1 MTNYEK
7 YKEKIDKFLQ
17 DAYRM
22 AIDKNEKELVDC
34 RELDCKNCLFSSRYN
49 ENRFCE
55 ANRIKWLV
63 AEYVEPAVD
72 WNKVPIDTPVL
83 VSDDGKDFWFNR
95 YFAGINT
102 SGKPLVYPDGRTSWS
117 NKTFCCVVE
126 CFPYTKLA
134 EVPDEESK

>member
-1 MTNYEK
+1 MNNYEH
-7 YKEKIDKFLQ
+7 YKEKLEIILNSNTNI
-17 DAYRM
+17 
-22 AIDKNEKELVDC
+22 AIDIVTNEIVP
-34 RELDCKNCLFSSRYN
+34 CKDLTCIRCLFSSDNNDGVSCYRN
-49 ENRFCE
+49 T
-55 ANRIKWLV
+55 IKWFL
-63 AEYVEPAVD
+63 AEYKEPAVD

-117 NKTFCCVVE
+117 NKTFCRVVE

-134 EVPDEESK
+134 EVSDEESK